1 MDIYN
6 TRKFLKTSEID
17 DHYWKRSWYILE
29 GLLDA
34 LDKDCDEE
42 ILRTLSNPNLYLGRA

>member
-17 DHYWKRSWYILE
+17 DRYWKRSWHAM
-29 GLLDA
+29 GQLLSA
-34 LDKDCDEE
+34 LKGDSEKE
-42 ILRTLSNPNLYLGRA
+42 ILKALSNPSLFEGRS